1 MTDTAPGSDSGTAPP
16 APPWVLRRSEDRMAH
31 ANAVVMRSS
40 TFSVRLQLTFAVG
53 YVGQQ
58 RERGAPGCPGTPRQM
73 ERATGIE
80 PATSS
85 LGISSR
91 SPNFMS
97 LAIRTHHLRPSFGPP
112 DLTPC
117 HSFSRHLGIIL
128 GSGRWAPRQP
138 ESLPWNVTAKPG
150 CRSRPGSSVC
160 IPIRPIGVQPLL
172 CQGPAVST
180 AAWGS
185 PLNAVVSEPRAHL
198 QGGCSLLR
206 PPLEQ
211 ARCEPASAGGALHWR
226 RALL

>member
-1 MTDTAPGSDSGTAPP
+1 LP
-16 APPWVLRRSEDRMAH
+16 
-31 ANAVVMRSS
+31 
-40 TFSVRLQLTFAVG
+40 
-53 YVGQQ
+53 
-58 RERGAPGCPGTPRQM
+58 PGCTARFALTLRWTTLGNKENGGLQAVLEPPVRM

-112 DLTPC
+112 DLTHC

-185 PLNAVVSEPRAHL
+185 PLSAVVSEPRAHL

-206 PPLEQ
+206 PPLSRRVANQPRQEAPFIGDAPCCSLS
-211 ARCEPASAGGALHWR
+211 ARWPDITPAVWPSRDGSVMKVR
-226 RALL
+226 

>member
-16 APPWVLRRSEDRMAH
+16 APSWVLRRSEDRMAH

-128 GSGRWAPRQP
+128 GSGRRARVNQSP
-138 ESLPWNVTAKPG
+138 SPG
-150 CRSRPGSSVC
+150 
-160 IPIRPIGVQPLL
+160 
-172 CQGPAVST
+172 T
-180 AAWGS
+180 S
-185 PLNAVVSEPRAHL
+185 PLNLDVEVAQVPVCASPSGPSASSHCGAKARRCRRRPGAAH
-198 QGGCSLLR
+198 
-206 PPLEQ
+206 
-211 ARCEPASAGGALHWR
+211 
-226 RALL
+226 